1 MTIAP
6 TLTSDRLFLTQMTL
20 DHIHA
25 LYPLMG
31 SARTGYMD
39 GPFTKRAAWYLLAAD
54 VASWTLLGFGGWAIT
69 DRNTGQLLGQIV
81 LSQPPH
87 YPERELGWL
96 LFEHAEG
103 QGYAHE
109 AAKTVLAWARDAQNY
124 ITLVSYITPEN
135 SRSVALAKRLGAVLD
150 PNAVLPDGDSKE
162 DTVIY
167 RHSLQSGAH
176 I

>member
-69 DRNTGQLLGQIV
+69 DRNTGQLLGQIA

-103 QGYAHE
+103 QGYAYE
-109 AAKTVLAWARDAQNY
+109 AAKTVLAWARDTQNY

-150 PNAVLPDGDSKE
+150 LNAV
-162 DTVIY
+162 
-167 RHSLQSGAH
+167 
-176 I
+176 

>member
-69 DRNTGQLLGQIV
+69 DRNTGQLLGQIA

-109 AAKTVLAWARDAQNY
+109 AAKTVLAWARDVQNY

-150 PNAVLPDGDSKE
+150 PNAVLPDGDSKQ

>member
-1 MTIAP
+1 MTMAP
-6 TLTSDRLFLTQMTL
+6 TLTSDRLLLTQMTL

-69 DRNTGQLLGQIV
+69 DRNTGQLLGQIA
-81 LSQPPH
+81 LSQPPIIRSANWAGFSLSTPKAKATPMRPRKPSSLG
-87 YPERELGWL
+87 PETP
-96 LFEHAEG
+96 
-103 QGYAHE
+103 
-109 AAKTVLAWARDAQNY
+109 KT
-124 ITLVSYITPEN
+124 T
-135 SRSVALAKRLGAVLD
+135 
-150 PNAVLPDGDSKE
+150 
-162 DTVIY
+162 
-167 RHSLQSGAH
+167 SLWSA

>member
-1 MTIAP
+1 MTMAP
-6 TLTSDRLFLTQMTL
+6 TLTSDRLLLTQMTL

-69 DRNTGQLLGQIV
+69 DRNTGQLLGQIA

-96 LFEHAEG
+96 LFDYAEG

-109 AAKTVLAWARDAQNY
+109 AGKTVLAWARDAQNY

-150 PNAVLPDGDSKE
+150 PNAVLPDGDSIE

-167 RHSLQSGAH
+167 RHTLQSGVQ

>member
-69 DRNTGQLLGQIV
+69 DRNTGQLLGQIA

-109 AAKTVLAWARDAQNY
+109 AAKTVLAWARDAKNY

>member
-1 MTIAP
+1 MTMAP
-6 TLTSDRLFLTQMTL
+6 TLTSDRLLLTQMTL

-69 DRNTGQLLGQIV
+69 DRNTGQLLGQIA

-103 QGYAHE
+103 QDYAHE
-109 AAKTVLAWARDAQNY
+109 AGKTVLAWARDAQNY

-150 PNAVLPDGDSKE
+150 PNAVLPDGDSIE

-167 RHSLQSGAH
+167 RHTLQSGVQ

>member
-1 MTIAP
+1 MTMAP
-6 TLTSDRLFLTQMTL
+6 TLTSDRLLLTQMTL

-69 DRNTGQLLGQIV
+69 DRNTGQLLGQIA

-109 AAKTVLAWARDAQNY
+109 ASKTVLAWARDAQNY

-150 PNAVLPDGDSKE
+150 LSAVLPDGDSIE

-167 RHSLQSGAH
+167 RHTLQSGVQ